1 MFFKLTLMEFWM
13 VTAKQLTDGMYE
25 WWNALFEQ
33 QSFTLGPD
41 KPFDISRGRERI
53 VTRFGERVQMMG
65 FSPVL
70 DSEVEKYHSKP
81 GERAKRLRGVV
92 PEFAF
97 FAINLGEF
105 PDYLKQSIG
114 QALIPNS
121 SVRTAGGTFTCD
133 VQGADEVRGNFYQL
147 QKEKLR
153 ALDRKDRETCKG
165 TFSDTELYFGKI
177 NYKGAQKLCVLA
189 RAPVVRLPEGEE
201 GGLSEKLFR
210 YARAYISAPLANT
223 TPE

>member
-1 MFFKLTLMEFWM
+1 MFFKLTLMGLFM
-13 VTAKQLTDGMYE
+13 VTAKQLTDRMYE
-25 WWNALFEQ
+25 WWNTLFEQ
-33 QSFTLGPD
+33 RSFTLGPN

-53 VTRFGERVQMMG
+53 ITRFGERVQMMG

-70 DSEVEKYHSKP
+70 DSEVEKYLSKP

-97 FAINLGEF
+97 FAINPGGF

-121 SVRTAGGTFTCD
+121 SVKTAGGTFTYD

-153 ALDRKDRETCKG
+153 ELDRKDRQTCKG
-165 TFSDTELYFGKI
+165 TFSDTDLYFGKI
-177 NYKGAQKLCVLA
+177 SYEGAQRLCVLA
-189 RAPVVRLPEGEE
+189 RAPIVRLPEGEG
-201 GGLSEKLFR
+201 GGLSERLFR
-210 YARAYISAPLANT
+210 YARAYISVPLANT